1 MSFTFKKIQSTQ
13 IPIEQIFDLY
23 ENVGWSNYLKNKET
37 LLKGLEASLLVVAA
51 FDGLEL
57 IGLIRVVGDGF
68 TIIYIQDILVK
79 TTHQRQGIGKQ
90 LINLVLEKY
99 QSVRQK
105 ILLTDNQ
112 AHLKAFYNKN
122 GFKATEDLGLVCFVK
137 V

>member
-1 MSFTFKKIQSTQ
+1 MKVLFKEIQSTQ
-13 IPIEQIFDLY
+13 IQTEQIFDLY
-23 ENVGWSNYLKNKET
+23 ENVDWSNYLKNKET

-51 FDGLEL
+51 FDGEEL
-57 IGLIRVVGDGF
+57 IGLIRVIGDGF

-99 QSVRQK
+99 PAVRQK

-112 AHLKAFYNKN
+112 THLKTFYNKN
-122 GFKATEDLGLVCFVK
+122 GFKATEDLNLVCFVK